1 MFYVLE
7 IQHYE
12 NGERGHIVHWAND
25 YLHGMSK
32 FYEVLSAA
40 AVSEL
45 PKHAAILVD
54 DEGQPQDFKCF
65 VHNNDTQ
72 ADAEVGNEEGG
83 NEEAGNEEVGNE
95 DVESDPVE

>member
-7 IQHYE
+7 IQHYN
-12 NGERGHIVHWAND
+12 NGERGHLVHWAND

-40 AVSEL
+40 AVSTL

-65 VHNNDTQ
+65 VHEDTTQ
-72 ADAEVGNEEGG
+72 TEPEGG
-83 NEEAGNEEVGNE
+83 NENGETEPEDGNEGGETELGE
-95 DVESDPVE
+95 

>member
-12 NGERGHIVHWAND
+12 NGEHGHLVHWAND
-25 YLHGMSK
+25 YLHGVSK

-40 AVSEL
+40 AVSTL

-54 DEGQPQDFKCF
+54 DEGQPHDFKCF
-65 VHNNDTQ
+65 EHGENAQ
-72 ADAEVGNEEGG
+72 AESGNGNAESENGIGE
-83 NEEAGNEEVGNE
+83 
-95 DVESDPVE
+95 

>member
-7 IQHYE
+7 IQHYN

-40 AVSEL
+40 AVSTL

-65 VHNNDTQ
+65 AHEDITQ
-72 ADAEVGNEEGG
+72 TGSEGSNEGGEIEPGDGNESGETEPG
-83 NEEAGNEEVGNE
+83 E
-95 DVESDPVE
+95 